1 MRTMMTAELPRTAAT
16 TTNQT
21 RMRRILL
28 PITSSHG
35 LNASGVGK
43 HRNVGIWLDMSPQN
57 S

>member
-1 MRTMMTAELPRTAAT
+1 MTAELPRTAAT